1 MFFHPLAKYPGPFL
15 AKFSVWPSYYHTTAG
30 NRQIWIWQCHQTYGP
45 IFRSGP
51 NSLLFNS
58 PEANRAIY
66 EAKSNVKKGSFY
78 LTFALKAG
86 ALNTANSNHAEH
98 ARKRRILNAA
108 FSNKALRTSEP
119 YVIQHVDR
127 WCQLLVDAAGHE
139 WSQPRDMAEWS
150 DYLVFDI
157 LGMPVLQHATL
168 LREQDQQSLNR
179 FCDARI

>member
-1 MFFHPLAKYPGPFL
+1 MKHLNTPEVHLVQGLMLPILLIGLYVGPSF
-15 AKFSVWPSYYHTTAG
+15 TAQ
-30 NRQIWIWQCHQTYGP
+30 N
-45 IFRSGP
+45 
-51 NSLLFNS
+51 LLFNS